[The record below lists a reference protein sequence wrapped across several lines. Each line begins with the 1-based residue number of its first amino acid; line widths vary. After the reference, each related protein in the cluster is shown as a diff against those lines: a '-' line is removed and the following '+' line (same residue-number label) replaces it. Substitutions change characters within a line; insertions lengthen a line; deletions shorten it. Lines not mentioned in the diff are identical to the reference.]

1 MLLPDGSAKGLRT
14 ILKECGI
21 NTTLKEDD
29 TRTIISHHDDFIT
42 EKTQVEH
49 YVIGREKKGF
59 QCLFLPKFYMYFE
72 LNPIERVWGQSKWYC
87 RTHTNFT
94 LAKLRDILN
103 PAEHTELMYI
113 HSTYT
118 MHANTK
124 MLHNRQQ
131 TNAS

>member
-49 YVIGREKKGF
+49 YVIGREKGF
-59 QCLFLPKFYMYFE
+59 QCLFLLKFYMYFE
-72 LNPIERVWGQSKWYC
+72 LNPIERVRWQSKWYC

-113 HSTYT
+113 HSTYI